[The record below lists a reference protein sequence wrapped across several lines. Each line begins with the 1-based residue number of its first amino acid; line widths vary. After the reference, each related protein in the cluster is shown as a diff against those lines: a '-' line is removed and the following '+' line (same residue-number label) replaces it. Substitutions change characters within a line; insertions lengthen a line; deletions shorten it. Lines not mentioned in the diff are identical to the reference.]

1 MRAGQDRKGALTMKQ
16 KSYLTFICAVAMVGG
31 LMFGFDIAIISGANT
46 SLQSYFHLDELE
58 LGWGTG
64 SLVLGAMFG
73 ALGSGGLAD
82 RYGRKRVLSY
92 VALLFA
98 LSCLGS
104 ALSQTFVAFVSS
116 RIVGGLSVGAA
127 SVLAPMYVAEVAPKK
142 IRGMLVSVYQ
152 LTIVIGILISY
163 LINYGLY
170 GVENDWRWMFA
181 TGIAPSVLFFLGLF
195 AIPESPRW
203 LYLKGQKEKCRAVIG
218 RIAGPKEADL
228 EVEEIARTL
237 EDQKSTSKLSDLWAP
252 SARKASFVGFLIAGL
267 IQLNG
272 MNAVVN
278 YAPKI
283 FQGAGFEI
291 HNALLNTSFIGLI
304 NFIFT
309 FVAIIV
315 IDKVGRKTLYLAGSL
330 GMSVSLLCLAA
341 TYFMHLEGVL
351 TMLFVLAFV
360 AFFAACIG
368 PVFWT
373 LVAEIFPNRIRGKA
387 VAIASAIQ
395 WSVYFLVALLFPRF
409 LELAGGGIAFLFF
422 AGMTTLQFLLVRH
435 YLPET
440 RGKSLEEIEMH
451 WHEAPITGHEHQEM
465 TPRP

>member
-1 MRAGQDRKGALTMKQ
+1 MKQ
-16 KSYLTFICAVAMVGG
+16 KFYLGFICSVAMAGG

-46 SLQSYFHLDELE
+46 SLQSFFNLNELE

-73 ALGSGGLAD
+73 ALGSGGLTD
-82 RYGRKRVLSY
+82 RYGRRRVLIY

-98 LSCLGS
+98 VSCLGS
-104 ALSQTFVAFVSS
+104 ALAQTFVSFVLS
-116 RIVGGLSVGAA
+116 RILGGLSVGAA
-127 SVLAPMYVAEVAPKK
+127 SVLSPMYVAEVAPKK
-142 IRGMLVSVYQ
+142 VRGMLVSIYQ

-163 LINYGLY
+163 LVNYGLY

-181 TGIAPSVLFFLGLF
+181 TGIVPSVFFFLGLF
-195 AIPESPRW
+195 LIPESPRW
-203 LYLKGQKEKCRAVIG
+203 LFLNGRKEESRAIVSRLVG
-218 RIAGPKEADL
+218 ASNADQ
-228 EVEEIARTL
+228 EIQEIEMTL
-237 EDQKSTSKLSDLWAP
+237 ELHEKATSLKDLFSP
-252 SARKASFVGFLIAGL
+252 SMRRASMVGLLIAFL
-267 IQLNG
+267 VQLDG

-283 FQGAGFEI
+283 FQKAGFEI
-291 HNALLNTSFIGLI
+291 KNALLNTSFIGVV
-304 NFIFT
+304 NFVFT
-309 FVAIIV
+309 FVAIVV
-315 IDKVGRKTLYLAGSL
+315 IDRVGRKTLYLIGSL
-330 GMSVSLLCLAA
+330 GMCLALLSLAA
-341 TYFMHLEGVL
+341 TYFLHLEGIL
-351 TMLFVLAFV
+351 TMVFVLAFV

-387 VAIASAIQ
+387 VALASSAQ

-409 LELAGGGIAFLFF
+409 LELVGGGFAFLFF
-422 AGMTTLQFLLVRH
+422 AVMDLSQFLIVRH

-451 WHEAPITGHEHQEM
+451 WNQEAVGTQVH
-465 TPRP
+465 

>member
-1 MRAGQDRKGALTMKQ
+1 MRQNG
-16 KSYLTFICAVAMVGG
+16 YLVFICTVAMVGG

-46 SLQSYFHLDELE
+46 SLQSHFQLDELE

-73 ALGSGGLAD
+73 ALGSGALAD
-82 RYGRKRVLSY
+82 RFGRKRVLSY

-104 ALSQTFVAFVSS
+104 ALSQTFGAFVVS

-127 SVLAPMYVAEVAPKK
+127 SVLAPMYVAEIAPKK

-170 GVENDWRWMFA
+170 GAADDWRWMFA
-181 TGIAPSVLFFLGLF
+181 TGVAPSVLFFLGLF

-203 LYLKGQKEKCRAVIG
+203 LYLKGRKDAARAIIG
-218 RIAGPKEADL
+218 RIAGAAEADL
-228 EVEEIARTL
+228 EIEEIARTQ
-237 EDQKSTSKLSDLWAP
+237 EDKQSASTLGDLIAP
-252 SARKASFVGFLIAGL
+252 SVRKASFVGFLIAGL
-267 IQLNG
+267 VQLNG

-304 NFIFT
+304 NFLFT
-309 FVAIIV
+309 FVAIVV
-315 IDKVGRKTLYLAGSL
+315 IDKVGRRSLYLTGSL
-330 GMSVSLLCLAA
+330 GMTVSLLCLAA
-341 TYFMHLEGVL
+341 TYFMHLEGLL

-373 LVAEIFPNRIRGKA
+373 LVAEIFPNRIRGRA
-387 VAIASAIQ
+387 VALASAIQ

-409 LELAGGGIAFLFF
+409 LELAGGGFAFLFF
-422 AGMTTLQFLLVRH
+422 AGMTTVQFLLVRH

-451 WHEAPITGHEHQEM
+451 WHGSSDTEPEHQ
-465 TPRP
+465 TTGTRP

>member
-1 MRAGQDRKGALTMKQ
+1 MKQ
-16 KSYLTFICAVAMVGG
+16 NGYLIFICTVAMIGG

-46 SLQSYFHLDELE
+46 SLQSYFQLDELE

-73 ALGSGGLAD
+73 ALGSGALAD
-82 RYGRKRVLSY
+82 RYGRKRILSY

-104 ALSQTFVAFVSS
+104 ALSQTFFAFVVS

-127 SVLAPMYVAEVAPKK
+127 SVLAPMYVAEIAPKR

-152 LTIVIGILISY
+152 LTIVIGILASY

-170 GVENDWRWMFA
+170 GVTDDWRWMFA
-181 TGIAPSVLFFLGLF
+181 TGVAPSILFFLGLF

-203 LYLKGQKEKCRAVIG
+203 LYLKGRKDAAREIIG
-218 RIAGPKEADL
+218 RIAGTTEADA
-228 EVEEIARTL
+228 EIGEIAKTL
-237 EDQKSTSKLSDLWAP
+237 EDQKSTSTLADLFAP
-252 SARKASFVGFLIAGL
+252 SVRKASFVGFLIAGL
-267 IQLNG
+267 VQLNG

-304 NFIFT
+304 NFLFT
-309 FVAIIV
+309 FVAIVV
-315 IDKVGRKTLYLAGSL
+315 IDKIGRKTLYLAGSL
-330 GMSVSLLCLAA
+330 GMTVSLLCLAA

-373 LVAEIFPNRIRGKA
+373 LVAEIFPNRIRGRA
-387 VAIASAIQ
+387 VALASAIQ
-395 WSVYFLVALLFPRF
+395 WSVYFIVALLFPRF
-409 LELAGGGIAFLFF
+409 LELAGGGLAFLFF
-422 AGMTTLQFLLVRH
+422 AGMTSMQFLLVRH

-451 WHEAPITGHEHQEM
+451 WHGSPDTELAHQKPE
-465 TPRP
+465 PRS

>member
-1 MRAGQDRKGALTMKQ
+1 MNQ
-16 KSYLTFICAVAMVGG
+16 KSYLTFICSVAMVGG
-31 LMFGFDIAIISGANT
+31 LMFGFDIAIISGANA

-82 RYGRKRVLSY
+82 RYGRKRLLSY

-104 ALSQTFVAFVSS
+104 ALSHTFVAFVVS

-127 SVLAPMYVAEVAPKK
+127 SVLAPMYVAEIAPKK
-142 IRGMLVSVYQ
+142 IRGMLVSIYQ

-170 GVENDWRWMFA
+170 GIENDWRWMFA
-181 TGIAPSVLFFLGLF
+181 TGVAPSVLFFLGLF

-203 LYLKGQKEKCRAVIG
+203 LYLKGQKEKCRAIIG
-218 RIAGPKEADL
+218 RIAGPAEADL

-237 EDQKSTSKLSDLWAP
+237 EDQKSTSQSGDLLAP
-252 SARKASFVGFLIAGL
+252 SVRKASFVGFLIAGL
-267 IQLNG
+267 VQLNG

-291 HNALLNTSFIGLI
+291 QNALLNTSFIGLI

-309 FVAIIV
+309 FVAIVV
-315 IDKVGRKTLYLAGSL
+315 IDKVGRKTLYLTGSL

-341 TYFMHLEGVL
+341 TYFLHLEGVL
-351 TMLFVLAFV
+351 TMVFVLAFV

-395 WSVYFLVALLFPRF
+395 WSVYFIVALLFPRF
-409 LELAGGGIAFLFF
+409 LEVAGGGMAFLFF
-422 AGMTTLQFLLVRH
+422 AGMTTVQFLLVRH

-451 WHEAPITGHEHQEM
+451 WHEAPTTGHAHQES

>member
-1 MRAGQDRKGALTMKQ
+1 MMKQ
-16 KSYLTFICAVAMVGG
+16 RYYLTFICTVAMVGG

-46 SLQSYFHLDELE
+46 TLQSYFNLSELE

-73 ALGSGGLAD
+73 ALGSGGLTD
-82 RYGRKRVLSY
+82 RFGRRKVLIY

-98 LSCLGS
+98 FSCLGS
-104 ALSQTFVAFVSS
+104 ALSHTFILFVTS
-116 RIVGGLSVGAA
+116 RILGGLSVGAA
-127 SVLAPMYVAEVAPKK
+127 SVLSPMYVAEVAPKK
-142 IRGMLVSVYQ
+142 VRGTLVSVYQ
-152 LTIVIGILISY
+152 LTIVIGILVSY

-170 GVENDWRWMFA
+170 GIEDDWRWMFA
-181 TGIAPSVLFFLGLF
+181 TGVVPSVLFFIGLF
-195 AIPESPRW
+195 FIPESPRW
-203 LYLKGQKEKCRAVIG
+203 LYLKGFKEQSRAIVTRLVGTENAEQEIQEIEKTLQVHESTATM
-218 RIAGPKEADL
+218 RDMLSPSVRNAAFAGL
-228 EVEEIARTL
+228 
-237 EDQKSTSKLSDLWAP
+237 
-252 SARKASFVGFLIAGL
+252 LIAFL
-267 IQLNG
+267 VQLDG

-291 HNALLNTSFIGLI
+291 KNALLNTSFIGFI
-304 NFIFT
+304 NFVFT
-309 FVAIIV
+309 FVAIVV
-315 IDKVGRKTLYLAGSL
+315 IDKVGRKTLYLVGSL
-330 GMSVSLLCLAA
+330 GMAVSLLCLAV

-351 TMLFVLAFV
+351 TMVFVLAFV

-387 VAIASAIQ
+387 VALASALQ
-395 WSVYFLVALLFPRF
+395 WSVYFLVALLFPAF
-409 LELAGGGIAFLFF
+409 LQLVGGGFAFLFF
-422 AGMTTLQFLLVRH
+422 AVMDLMQFMIVRH

-451 WHEAPITGHEHQEM
+451 WNEEANSVPSH
-465 TPRP
+465 

>member
-1 MRAGQDRKGALTMKQ
+1 MKQ
-16 KSYLTFICAVAMVGG
+16 KTYLSFICTVAMIGG

-46 SLQSYFHLDELE
+46 SLQSYFNLDELE

-64 SLVLGAMFG
+64 SLVLGAMVG
-73 ALGSGGLAD
+73 ALGCGGLTD
-82 RYGRKRVLSY
+82 RFGRKKVLIY

-98 LSCLGS
+98 LSCVGS
-104 ALSQTFVAFVSS
+104 ALSQTFVAFVLS
-116 RIVGGLSVGAA
+116 RILGGLSVGAA
-127 SVLAPMYVAEVAPKK
+127 SVLSPMYVAEVAPKK
-142 IRGMLVSVYQ
+142 IRGTLVSLYQ

-170 GVENDWRWMFA
+170 GAENDWRWMFA
-181 TGIAPSVLFFLGLF
+181 TGTVPSVLFFLGLF

-203 LYLKGQKEKCRAVIG
+203 LYLKGYREESRAIIA
-218 RIAGPKEADL
+218 RIAGAADADL
-228 EVEEIARTL
+228 EIEEIAKTL
-237 EDQKSTSKLSDLWAP
+237 EAQKGTTKLRELLSP
-252 SARKASFVGFLIAGL
+252 SARKAAFVGFLIAGL
-267 IQLNG
+267 VQLDG

-291 HNALLNTSFIGLI
+291 QNALLNTSFIGFI
-304 NFIFT
+304 NFVFT
-309 FVAIIV
+309 FVAIVV
-315 IDKVGRKTLYLAGSL
+315 IDKVGRKTLYLVGSL
-330 GMSVSLLCLAA
+330 GMSIALLCLAT
-341 TYFMHLEGVL
+341 TYFLHLEGVL
-351 TMLFVLAFV
+351 TMVFVLAFV

-387 VAIASAIQ
+387 VAVASSIQ

-409 LELAGGGIAFLFF
+409 LELVGGGFAFLFF
-422 AGMTTLQFLLVRH
+422 AVMDLLQFIVVRH

-451 WHEAPITGHEHQEM
+451 WNETPTAGRGHQEQ
-465 TPRP
+465 

>member
-1 MRAGQDRKGALTMKQ
+1 MKQ
-16 KSYLTFICAVAMVGG
+16 KTYLTFICTIAMLGG

-46 SLQSYFHLDELE
+46 SLQSYFNLNELE

-64 SLVLGAMFG
+64 SLVLGAMIG
-73 ALGSGGLAD
+73 ALGSGGLTD
-82 RYGRKRVLSY
+82 RFGRKKVLIY

-104 ALSQTFVAFVSS
+104 ALSQTFVSFFLS
-116 RIVGGLSVGAA
+116 RILGGLSVGAA
-127 SVLAPMYVAEVAPKK
+127 SVLSPMYVAEVAPRK
-142 IRGMLVSVYQ
+142 IRGTLVSIYQ

-181 TGIAPSVLFFLGLF
+181 TGIVPSVLFFLGLF

-203 LYLKGQKEKCRAVIG
+203 LYLKGDRDKSRAVLG
-218 RIAGPKEADL
+218 RIVGAADADL
-228 EVEEIARTL
+228 ELEEIARTMETRESGTTL
-237 EDQKSTSKLSDLWAP
+237 RELLSPST
-252 SARKASFVGFLIAGL
+252 RKAAFVGLLIAGL
-267 IQLNG
+267 IQLDG

-283 FQGAGFEI
+283 FRGAGFEI
-291 HNALLNTSFIGLI
+291 QNALLKTSFIGFI
-304 NFIFT
+304 NFVFT
-309 FVAIIV
+309 FVAIVV
-315 IDKVGRKTLYLAGSL
+315 IDKVGRRTLYLVGSL
-330 GMSVSLLCLAA
+330 GMSVALLCLAT
-341 TYFMHLEGVL
+341 TYFLHLEGIL
-351 TMLFVLAFV
+351 TMVFVLAFV

-373 LVAEIFPNRIRGKA
+373 LVSEIFPNRIRGKA
-387 VAIASAIQ
+387 VALASSIQ

-409 LELAGGGIAFLFF
+409 LELVGGGFAFLFF
-422 AGMTTLQFLLVRH
+422 AVMTSLQFMLVRH

-451 WHEAPITGHEHQEM
+451 WNETPTMGH
-465 TPRP
+465 

>member
-1 MRAGQDRKGALTMKQ
+1 MKQ
-16 KSYLTFICAVAMVGG
+16 KLYLAFICTVAMVGG
-31 LMFGFDIAIISGANT
+31 LMFGFDIAIISGANAT
-46 SLQSYFHLDELE
+46 LQSYFKLDELE

-73 ALGSGGLAD
+73 ALGSGGLTD
-82 RYGRKRVLSY
+82 RFGRRRVLIY

-98 LSCLGS
+98 VSCLGS
-104 ALSQTFVAFVSS
+104 ALSHTFTVFVLS
-116 RIVGGLSVGAA
+116 RILGGLSVGAA
-127 SVLAPMYVAEVAPKK
+127 SVLSPMYVAEVAPKHV
-142 IRGMLVSVYQ
+142 RGTLVSIYQ

-170 GVENDWRWMFA
+170 GIENDWRWMFA
-181 TGIAPSVLFFLGLF
+181 TGIVPSVLFFIGLF
-195 AIPESPRW
+195 FIPESPRW
-203 LYLKGQKEKCRAVIG
+203 LYLKGYKEKSRAIVT
-218 RIAGPKEADL
+218 RLAGPENAELEIQEIEKTLQVHESETSFRDL
-228 EVEEIARTL
+228 FSPAFRR
-237 EDQKSTSKLSDLWAP
+237 A
-252 SARKASFVGFLIAGL
+252 AYVGLLIAFL
-267 IQLNG
+267 VQLDG

-291 HNALLNTSFIGLI
+291 KNALLNTSFIGI
-304 NFIFT
+304 VNFIFT
-309 FVAIIV
+309 FVAIVV
-315 IDKVGRKTLYLAGSL
+315 IDKVGRKTLYLVGSL
-330 GMSVSLLCLAA
+330 GMCVALLCLAV
-341 TYFMHLEGVL
+341 TYFLHLEGVL
-351 TMLFVLAFV
+351 TMVFVLAFV

-387 VAIASAIQ
+387 VALASAVQ

-409 LELAGGGIAFLFF
+409 LELVGGGFAFLFF
-422 AGMTTLQFLLVRH
+422 AIMDLAQFIIVKH

-451 WHEAPITGHEHQEM
+451 WNEENTTVHSH
-465 TPRP
+465 

>member
-1 MRAGQDRKGALTMKQ
+1 MQQ
-16 KSYLTFICAVAMVGG
+16 KRYLYFICAVAMFGG
-31 LMFGFDIAIISGANT
+31 LMFGFDIAIISGANA
-46 SLQSYFHLDELE
+46 SLQSYFGLNELE

-73 ALGSGGLAD
+73 ALGAGGVTD
-82 RYGRKRVLSY
+82 RFGRKKVLIY

-104 ALSQTFVAFVSS
+104 ALSHTFVVFVVS

-127 SVLAPMYVAEVAPKK
+127 SVLSPMYVAEVAPRK
-142 IRGMLVSVYQ
+142 IRGTLVSVYQ

-170 GVENDWRWMFA
+170 GVANDWRWMFA
-181 TGIAPSVLFFLGLF
+181 TGVVPSVLFFLGLF

-203 LYLKGQKEKCRAVIG
+203 LYLKGHKEKSRAIIT
-218 RIAGPKEADL
+218 RIAGAADADL
-228 EVEEIARTL
+228 EIEEIAKTL
-237 EDQKSTSKLSDLWAP
+237 DVQESSTKLRELLSP
-252 SARKASFVGFLIAGL
+252 STRKVAFVGLLLAGL
-267 IQLNG
+267 VQLDG

-309 FVAIIV
+309 FVAILV
-315 IDKVGRKTLYLAGSL
+315 IDKVGRRTLYLAGSL
-330 GMSVSLLCLAA
+330 GMSITLLCLAT
-341 TYFMHLEGVL
+341 TYFLHLEGVL
-351 TMLFVLAFV
+351 TMVFVLAFV

-387 VAIASAIQ
+387 IALASSVQ

-409 LELAGGGIAFLFF
+409 LELVGGGFAFLVF
-422 AGMTTLQFLLVRH
+422 AVMDLVQFIVVKRH
-435 YLPET
+435 LPET
-440 RGKSLEEIEMH
+440 RGKSLEEIELH
-451 WHEAPITGHEHQEM
+451 WNEAPTGGH
-465 TPRP
+465 

>member
-1 MRAGQDRKGALTMKQ
+1 MK
-16 KSYLTFICAVAMVGG
+16 KNIYLIFICTVAMIGG

-46 SLQSYFHLDELE
+46 SLQSYFDLNELE

-73 ALGSGGLAD
+73 ALGSGGLTD
-82 RYGRKRVLSY
+82 RFGRRKVLIY

-98 LSCLGS
+98 LSCMGS
-104 ALSQTFVAFVSS
+104 ALSHTFVTFVVS

-127 SVLAPMYVAEVAPKK
+127 SVLSPMYVAEVAPKK
-142 IRGMLVSVYQ
+142 VRGMLVSIYQ

-170 GVENDWRWMFA
+170 GLENDWRWMFA
-181 TGIAPSVLFFLGLF
+181 TGVVPSVLFFIGLF
-195 AIPESPRW
+195 FIPESPRW
-203 LYLKGQKEKCRAVIG
+203 LYLKGHKEESRAIVTRLVGASNADWEIQEIEKTLQVHEG
-218 RIAGPKEADL
+218 EASLKDL
-228 EVEEIARTL
+228 F
-237 EDQKSTSKLSDLWAP
+237 SP
-252 SARKASFVGFLIAGL
+252 SVRRAAFVGLLIAFL
-267 IQLNG
+267 VQLDG

-283 FQGAGFEI
+283 FQKAGFEI
-291 HNALLNTSFIGLI
+291 KNALLNTSFIGFV

-309 FVAIIV
+309 FVAIVV
-315 IDKVGRKTLYLAGSL
+315 IDKVGRKTLYLIGSL
-330 GMSVSLLCLAA
+330 GMCVALVCLAA
-341 TYFMHLEGVL
+341 TYFLHLEGIL
-351 TMLFVLAFV
+351 TMIFVLAFV

-387 VAIASAIQ
+387 VALASSAQ

-409 LELAGGGIAFLFF
+409 LELVGGGFAFLFF
-422 AGMTTLQFLLVRH
+422 AVMDFSQFLIVRH

-451 WHEAPITGHEHQEM
+451 WNQEAVGTQVH
-465 TPRP
+465 

>member
-1 MRAGQDRKGALTMKQ
+1 MTKNI
-16 KSYLTFICAVAMVGG
+16 YLIFICTVAMIGG

-46 SLQSYFHLDELE
+46 SLQSYFDLNELE

-73 ALGSGGLAD
+73 ALGSGGLTD
-82 RYGRKRVLSY
+82 RFGRRKVLIY

-98 LSCLGS
+98 LSCMGS
-104 ALSQTFVAFVSS
+104 ALSHTFVTFVVS

-127 SVLAPMYVAEVAPKK
+127 SVLSPMYVAEVAPKK
-142 IRGMLVSVYQ
+142 VRGMLVSIYQ

-170 GVENDWRWMFA
+170 GLENDWRWMFA
-181 TGIAPSVLFFLGLF
+181 TGVVPSVLFFIGLF
-195 AIPESPRW
+195 FIPESPRW
-203 LYLKGQKEKCRAVIG
+203 LYLKGH
-218 RIAGPKEADL
+218 KEASRAIVTRLVGASNADWEIQEIEKTLQVHEGEASLKDL
-228 EVEEIARTL
+228 F
-237 EDQKSTSKLSDLWAP
+237 SP
-252 SARKASFVGFLIAGL
+252 SVRRAAFVGLLIAFL
-267 IQLNG
+267 VQLDG

-283 FQGAGFEI
+283 FQKAGFEI
-291 HNALLNTSFIGLI
+291 KNALLNTSFIGFV

-309 FVAIIV
+309 FVAIVV
-315 IDKVGRKTLYLAGSL
+315 IDRVGRKTLYLIGSL
-330 GMSVSLLCLAA
+330 GMCVALVCLAA
-341 TYFMHLEGVL
+341 TYFLHLEGIL
-351 TMLFVLAFV
+351 TMIFVLAFV

-387 VAIASAIQ
+387 VALASSAQ

-409 LELAGGGIAFLFF
+409 LELVGGGFAFLFF
-422 AGMTTLQFLLVRH
+422 AVMDFSQFLIVRH

-451 WHEAPITGHEHQEM
+451 WNQEAVGTQVH
-465 TPRP
+465 

>member
-1 MRAGQDRKGALTMKQ
+1 MKQ
-16 KSYLTFICAVAMVGG
+16 HSYLIFICAVAMVGG

-46 SLQSYFHLDELE
+46 SLQSYFHLDELG
-58 LGWGTG
+58 LGWGTS

-82 RYGRKRVLSY
+82 RFGRKRILSY

-104 ALSQTFVAFVSS
+104 ALSQSFFAFVVS

-127 SVLAPMYVAEVAPKK
+127 SVLAPMYVAEIAPKK

-170 GVENDWRWMFA
+170 GMPDDWRWMFA
-181 TGIAPSVLFFLGLF
+181 TGVAPSVLFFLGLF

-203 LYLKGQKEKCRAVIG
+203 LYLRGRTEECRKIIG
-218 RIAGPKEADL
+218 RIAGTAEADR
-228 EVEEIARTL
+228 EIEEIARTL
-237 EDQKSTSKLSDLWAP
+237 EDQKSTSTIGDLFAP
-252 SARKASFVGFLIAGL
+252 AVRKASFVGFLIAGL
-267 IQLNG
+267 VQVNG

-304 NFIFT
+304 NFLFT
-309 FVAIIV
+309 FVAIVV
-315 IDKVGRKTLYLAGSL
+315 IDRVGRKTLYLAGSL
-330 GMSVSLLCLAA
+330 GMSASLLCLAA
-341 TYFMHLEGVL
+341 TYFLHLEGVL
-351 TMLFVLAFV
+351 TMVFVLAFV

-373 LVAEIFPNRIRGKA
+373 LVAEIFPNRIRGRA
-387 VAIASAIQ
+387 VALASAIQ
-395 WSVYFLVALLFPRF
+395 WSVYFIVALLFPRF
-409 LELAGGGIAFLFF
+409 LEIAGGGFAFLFF
-422 AGMTTLQFLLVRH
+422 AGMTTLQFVLVRH

-440 RGKSLEEIEMH
+440 RGKSLEEIELH
-451 WHEAPITGHEHQEM
+451 WHGTADTAPEHATTGSQ
-465 TPRP
+465 P

>member
-1 MRAGQDRKGALTMKQ
+1 MTQ
-16 KSYLTFICAVAMVGG
+16 KTYLTFICTIAMFGG

-46 SLQSYFHLDELE
+46 SLQSYFNLNELE

-64 SLVLGAMFG
+64 SLVLGAMIG
-73 ALGSGGLAD
+73 ALGSGGLTD
-82 RYGRKRVLSY
+82 RFGRKRVLIY

-104 ALSQTFVAFVSS
+104 ALSQTFVAFFLS
-116 RIVGGLSVGAA
+116 RILGGLSVGAA
-127 SVLAPMYVAEVAPKK
+127 SVLSPMYVAEVAPRK
-142 IRGMLVSVYQ
+142 IRGMLVSIYQ
-152 LTIVIGILISY
+152 LTIVIGILVSY

-181 TGIAPSVLFFLGLF
+181 TGVVPSVLFFLGLF

-203 LYLKGQKEKCRAVIG
+203 LYLKGDRDKSRAVLV
-218 RIAGPKEADL
+218 RIAGAADADL
-228 EVEEIARTL
+228 ELEEIARTL
-237 EDQKSTSKLSDLWAP
+237 EAQESGTTFRELLSPST
-252 SARKASFVGFLIAGL
+252 RKAAFVGLLIAGL
-267 IQLNG
+267 IQLDG

-283 FQGAGFEI
+283 FRGAGFEI
-291 HNALLNTSFIGLI
+291 QNALLKTSFIGFI
-304 NFIFT
+304 NFVFT
-309 FVAIIV
+309 FVAIVV
-315 IDKVGRKTLYLAGSL
+315 IDKVGRRTLYLVGSL
-330 GMSVSLLCLAA
+330 GMSIALLCLAA
-341 TYFMHLEGVL
+341 TYFLHLEGIL
-351 TMLFVLAFV
+351 TMVFVLAFV

-373 LVAEIFPNRIRGKA
+373 LVSEIFPNRIRGKA
-387 VAIASAIQ
+387 VALASSVQ

-409 LELAGGGIAFLFF
+409 LELVGGGFAFLFF
-422 AGMTTLQFLLVRH
+422 AVMTSLQFVLVRH

-451 WHEAPITGHEHQEM
+451 WNETPTMGH
-465 TPRP
+465 

>member
-1 MRAGQDRKGALTMKQ
+1 VKQ
-16 KSYLTFICAVAMVGG
+16 KTYLTFICAIAMFGG

-46 SLQSYFHLDELE
+46 SLQSYFDLDELE

-64 SLVLGAMFG
+64 SLVLGALIG
-73 ALGSGGLAD
+73 ALGSGVLTD
-82 RYGRKRVLSY
+82 RFGRKRVLIY

-98 LSCLGS
+98 LSCAGS
-104 ALSQTFVAFVSS
+104 ALSQTFPAFVLS
-116 RIVGGLSVGAA
+116 RILGGLSVGAA
-127 SVLAPMYVAEVAPKK
+127 SVLSPMYVAEVAPRK
-142 IRGMLVSVYQ
+142 IRGTLVSLYQ
-152 LTIVIGILISY
+152 LTIVVGILISY

-170 GVENDWRWMFA
+170 GMEDDWRWMFA
-181 TGIAPSVLFFLGLF
+181 TGIVPSVFFFLGLF

-203 LYLKGQKEKCRAVIG
+203 LYLKGYKDKSRSVMR
-218 RIAGPKEADL
+218 RIAGDDADL
-228 EVEEIARTL
+228 EEIARTL
-237 EDQKSTSKLSDLWAP
+237 DVQESTTKIKELLSP
-252 SARKASFVGFLIAGL
+252 SIRKAAFVGFLIAGL
-267 IQLNG
+267 VQLDG

-291 HNALLNTSFIGLI
+291 QNALLKTSFIGFV

-309 FVAIIV
+309 FVAIVV
-315 IDKVGRKTLYLAGSL
+315 IDRVGRKTLYLVGSL
-330 GMSVSLLCLAA
+330 GMCIALLCLAT
-341 TYFMHLEGVL
+341 TYFLHLEGIL
-351 TMLFVLAFV
+351 TMVFVLAFV

-387 VAIASAIQ
+387 VAIASSIQ
-395 WSVYFLVALLFPRF
+395 WGVYFLVALLFPRF
-409 LELAGGGIAFLFF
+409 LELVGGGFAFLFF
-422 AGMTTLQFLLVRH
+422 AVMTSLQFMLVKH

-451 WHEAPITGHEHQEM
+451 WNEARTTGHGHQEA
-465 TPRP
+465 TAGS

>member
-1 MRAGQDRKGALTMKQ
+1 MKQ
-16 KSYLTFICAVAMVGG
+16 KSYLTFICTIAMFGG

-46 SLQSYFHLDELE
+46 SLQAYFKLDELE

-73 ALGSGGLAD
+73 ALGSGTLTD
-82 RYGRKRVLSY
+82 RFGRKRVLIY

-98 LSCLGS
+98 LSCMGS
-104 ALSQTFVAFVSS
+104 ALSQTFDVFVLS
-116 RIVGGLSVGAA
+116 RILGGLSVGAA
-127 SVLAPMYVAEVAPKK
+127 SVLSPMYVAEVAPKK
-142 IRGMLVSVYQ
+142 IRGTLVSVYQ

-203 LYLKGQKEKCRAVIG
+203 LYLKGHREKSRAIID
-218 RIAGPKEADL
+218 RISDGADADL
-228 EVEEIARTL
+228 EIEEMARTL
-237 EDQKSTSKLSDLWAP
+237 EAQRSNTKLRELLSPST
-252 SARKASFVGFLIAGL
+252 RKAAFVGLLIAGL
-267 IQLNG
+267 VQLDG

-283 FQGAGFEI
+283 FRGAGFEI
-291 HNALLNTSFIGLI
+291 QNALLKTSFIGFI

-309 FVAIIV
+309 FVAIVV
-315 IDKVGRKTLYLAGSL
+315 IDKIGRKTLYLVGSL
-330 GMSVSLLCLAA
+330 GMSIALLCLAT
-341 TYFMHLEGVL
+341 TYFLHLEGIL
-351 TMLFVLAFV
+351 TMVFVLAFV

-373 LVAEIFPNRIRGKA
+373 LIAEIFPNRIRGKA
-387 VAIASAIQ
+387 VALASSVQ

-409 LELAGGGIAFLFF
+409 LELVGGGLAFLFF
-422 AGMTTLQFLLVRH
+422 AAMTSLQFMLVKH

-451 WHEAPITGHEHQEM
+451 WNEAPTVGH
-465 TPRP
+465 

>member
-1 MRAGQDRKGALTMKQ
+1 
-16 KSYLTFICAVAMVGG
+16 
-31 LMFGFDIAIISGANT
+31 
-46 SLQSYFHLDELE
+46 
-58 LGWGTG
+58 
-64 SLVLGAMFG
+64 
-73 ALGSGGLAD
+73 
-82 RYGRKRVLSY
+82 
-92 VALLFA
+92 
-98 LSCLGS
+98 
-104 ALSQTFVAFVSS
+104 
-116 RIVGGLSVGAA
+116 
-127 SVLAPMYVAEVAPKK
+127 MYVAEIAPKK

-170 GVENDWRWMFA
+170 GMENDWRWMFA
-181 TGIAPSVLFFLGLF
+181 TGVAPSVLFFLGLF

-203 LYLKGQKEKCRAVIG
+203 LYLNGQKEKCRAIIG
-218 RIAGPKEADL
+218 RIAGAAEADL
-228 EVEEIARTL
+228 EIEEIARTL
-237 EDQKSTSKLSDLWAP
+237 EDQKSSSRFSDLFAP
-252 SARKASFVGFLIAGL
+252 SARNASFVGFLIAGL
-267 IQLNG
+267 VQLNG

-309 FVAIIV
+309 FVAIVV

-330 GMSVSLLCLAA
+330 GMTVALLCLAA
-341 TYFMHLEGVL
+341 TYFLHLEGVL
-351 TMLFVLAFV
+351 TMVFVLAFV

-373 LVAEIFPNRIRGKA
+373 LVAEIFPNRIRAKA
-387 VAIASAIQ
+387 VAVASSLQ

-422 AGMTTLQFLLVRH
+422 AGMTSLQFVLVRH

-451 WHEAPITGHEHQEM
+451 WHEPSNAGREHHETG
-465 TPRP
+465 PRP

>member
-1 MRAGQDRKGALTMKQ
+1 MNQ
-16 KSYLTFICAVAMVGG
+16 KRYLTFICSVAMVGG
-31 LMFGFDIAIISGANT
+31 LMFGFDIAIISGANA
-46 SLQSYFHLDELE
+46 SLQSYFQLDELE

-73 ALGSGGLAD
+73 ALGSGALAD
-82 RYGRKRVLSY
+82 RYGRKRVLSS

-104 ALSQTFVAFVSS
+104 ALAHTFVAFVGS

-127 SVLAPMYVAEVAPKK
+127 SVLAPMYVAEIAPKK
-142 IRGMLVSVYQ
+142 IRGMLVSIYQ

-170 GVENDWRWMFA
+170 GIDNDWRWMFA
-181 TGIAPSVLFFLGLF
+181 TGVAPSVLFFLGLF

-203 LYLKGQKEKCRAVIG
+203 LYLKGQVEKARTIIG
-218 RIAGPKEADL
+218 RIAGPAEADM
-228 EVEEIARTL
+228 EIEEIARTL
-237 EDQKSTSKLSDLWAP
+237 EGQKSTSQLRDLFAP
-252 SARKASFVGFLIAGL
+252 SVRKASFVGFLVAGL
-267 IQLNG
+267 VQLNG

-291 HNALLNTSFIGLI
+291 ENALLNTSFIGLI

-309 FVAIIV
+309 FVAIVV

-341 TYFMHLEGVL
+341 TYFLHLEGVL
-351 TMLFVLAFV
+351 TMVFVLAFV

-373 LVAEIFPNRIRGKA
+373 LVAEIFPNRVRGRA
-387 VAIASAIQ
+387 VALASAIQ

-409 LELAGGGIAFLFF
+409 LEVAGGGAAFLFF
-422 AGMTTLQFLLVRH
+422 AGMTTVQFLLVRH

-451 WHEAPITGHEHQEM
+451 WQNAPAAIQDHEKR

>member
-1 MRAGQDRKGALTMKQ
+1 MNQRT
-16 KSYLTFICAVAMVGG
+16 YLIFICTIAMFGG
-31 LMFGFDIAIISGANT
+31 LMFGFDIAIISGANA
-46 SLQSYFHLDELE
+46 SLQSHFNLDELE

-73 ALGSGGLAD
+73 ALGSGGLTD
-82 RYGRKRVLSY
+82 RFGRKKVLIY

-98 LSCLGS
+98 VSCMGS
-104 ALSQTFVAFVSS
+104 ALSQTFLAFVLS
-116 RIVGGLSVGAA
+116 RILGGLSVGAA
-127 SVLAPMYVAEVAPKK
+127 SVLSPMYVAEVAPRK
-142 IRGMLVSVYQ
+142 IRGTLVSVYQ

-181 TGIAPSVLFFLGLF
+181 TGAVPSVLFFLGLF

-203 LYLKGQKEKCRAVIG
+203 LYLKGYKAESRAIIG
-218 RIAGPKEADL
+218 RIVGSADADL
-228 EVEEIARTL
+228 EIREIATTL
-237 EDQKSTSKLSDLWAP
+237 EAQRSTTKLRELLSP
-252 SARKASFVGFLIAGL
+252 STRKAAFVGFLIAGL
-267 IQLNG
+267 VQLDG

-291 HNALLNTSFIGLI
+291 QNALLNTSFIGVI
-304 NFIFT
+304 NFVFT
-309 FVAIIV
+309 FVAIVV
-315 IDKVGRKTLYLAGSL
+315 IDKVGRKTLYLVGSL
-330 GMSVSLLCLAA
+330 GMSTALLCLAT
-341 TYFMHLEGVL
+341 TYFLHLEGIL
-351 TMLFVLAFV
+351 TMVFVLAFV

-387 VAIASAIQ
+387 VALASSIQ

-409 LELAGGGIAFLFF
+409 LELVGGGLAFLFF
-422 AGMTTLQFLLVRH
+422 AVMTSLQFMLVRH

-440 RGKSLEEIEMH
+440 RGKSLEEIELH
-451 WHEAPITGHEHQEM
+451 WNEAPTVGH
-465 TPRP
+465 

>member
-1 MRAGQDRKGALTMKQ
+1 MKQ
-16 KSYLTFICAVAMVGG
+16 TRYLFFICAVAMFGG
-31 LMFGFDIAIISGANT
+31 LMFGFDIAIISGANA
-46 SLQSYFHLDELE
+46 SLQAYFGLDELE

-64 SLVLGAMFG
+64 SLVLGAMLG
-73 ALGSGGLAD
+73 ALGSGGLTD
-82 RYGRKRVLSY
+82 RFGRKKVLIY

-104 ALSQTFVAFVSS
+104 ALAHTFTAFVAS
-116 RIVGGLSVGAA
+116 RILGGLSVGAA
-127 SVLAPMYVAEVAPKK
+127 SVLSPMYVAEVAPRK
-142 IRGMLVSVYQ
+142 IRGTLVSIYQ

-203 LYLKGQKEKCRAVIG
+203 LYLKGQKEKSREIIA
-218 RIAGPKEADL
+218 RIAGAADADL
-228 EVEEIARTL
+228 EIAEIARTL
-237 EDQKSTSKLSDLWAP
+237 EDQKSSTSFRDLLSP
-252 SARKASFVGFLIAGL
+252 STRKAAFAGFLIAGL
-267 IQLNG
+267 VQLNG

-291 HNALLNTSFIGLI
+291 ENALLNTSFIGLI

-309 FVAIIV
+309 FVAIVV
-315 IDKVGRKTLYLAGSL
+315 IDKIGRRTLYLAGSL
-330 GMSVSLLCLAA
+330 GMSIALLCLTL
-341 TYFMHLEGVL
+341 TYFLHLEGIL
-351 TMLFVLAFV
+351 TMVFVLAFV

-387 VAIASAIQ
+387 IALASSIQ

-409 LELAGGGIAFLFF
+409 LELVGGGYAFLFF
-422 AGMTTLQFLLVRH
+422 AFMTSLQFMLVRH

-440 RGKSLEEIEMH
+440 RGKSLEEIELH
-451 WHEAPITGHEHQEM
+451 WNEAPTPGH
-465 TPRP
+465 

>member
-1 MRAGQDRKGALTMKQ
+1 MK
-16 KSYLTFICAVAMVGG
+16 KNIYLIFICTVAMIGG

-46 SLQSYFHLDELE
+46 SLQSYFDLNEHE

-73 ALGSGGLAD
+73 ALGSGGLTD
-82 RYGRKRVLSY
+82 RFGRRKVLIY

-98 LSCLGS
+98 LSCMGS
-104 ALSQTFVAFVSS
+104 ALSHTFVTFVVS

-127 SVLAPMYVAEVAPKK
+127 SVLSPMYVAEVAPKK
-142 IRGMLVSVYQ
+142 VRGMLVSIYQ

-170 GVENDWRWMFA
+170 GLENDWRWMFA
-181 TGIAPSVLFFLGLF
+181 TGVVPSVLFFIGLF
-195 AIPESPRW
+195 FIPESPRW
-203 LYLKGQKEKCRAVIG
+203 LYLKGHKEESRAIVTRLVGASNADWEIQEIEKTLQVHEG
-218 RIAGPKEADL
+218 EASLKDL
-228 EVEEIARTL
+228 F
-237 EDQKSTSKLSDLWAP
+237 SP
-252 SARKASFVGFLIAGL
+252 SVRRAAFVGLLIAFL
-267 IQLNG
+267 VQLDG

-283 FQGAGFEI
+283 FQKAGFEI
-291 HNALLNTSFIGLI
+291 KNALLNTSFIGFV

-309 FVAIIV
+309 FVAIVV
-315 IDKVGRKTLYLAGSL
+315 IDKVGRKTLYLIGSL
-330 GMSVSLLCLAA
+330 GMCVALVCLAA
-341 TYFMHLEGVL
+341 TYFLHLEGIL
-351 TMLFVLAFV
+351 TMIFVLAFV

-387 VAIASAIQ
+387 VALASSAQ

-409 LELAGGGIAFLFF
+409 LELVGGGFAFLFF
-422 AGMTTLQFLLVRH
+422 AVMDFSQFLIVRH

-451 WHEAPITGHEHQEM
+451 WNQEAVGTQVH
-465 TPRP
+465 